1 MTARSR
7 GQELTKASDGLFA
20 LSVAE
25 HAKEKEFALRN
36 ITGIFTQAMKNR
48 WPGRLYY
55 VDLFSGPGRCVIRD
69 SNAETEGSPL
79 IAVEAPFAYYYFADA
94 DESSIGALRKRV
106 AGLNCSGKRL
116 HYYAGK
122 AEQTVDEV
130 LRELPHPNRS
140 LGLAFLD
147 PWAWDFPFEALRR
160 LTKGRRL
167 DILVNFNIG
176 YMKRNWRYESPE
188 LDSFLNLPADH
199 REFFKTKGQGIP
211 DTRTLLDHYEGELRK
226 IGYEFTADD
235 RPVTNSNN
243 TPLYH
248 LIFGSKNE
256 LGKTLRDAVSQKTL
270 SGQLTMFG

>member
-1 MTARSR
+1 MTARNR
-7 GQELTKASDGLFA
+7 GQELTKASDGLLA

-25 HAKEKEFALRN
+25 HAREKEFALKN

-69 SNAETEGSPL
+69 STAETEGSPL
-79 IAVEAPFAYYYFADA
+79 IGVEAPFTHYYFADA
-94 DESSIGALRKRV
+94 DESSIDALRKRV
-106 AGLNCSGKRL
+106 AGIDCSGKLL
-116 HYYAGK
+116 HYYAGT
-122 AEQTVDEV
+122 AEETVDEV
-130 LRELPHPNRS
+130 LRELPHPKRS

-147 PWAWDFPFEALRR
+147 PWAWDFSFESLKR

-167 DILVNFNIG
+167 DIVVNFNIG
-176 YMKRNWRYESPE
+176 YMKRNWRYESPD
-188 LDSFLNLPADH
+188 LDSFLNLPTDH

-211 DTRTLLDHYEGELRK
+211 DTRTLLDHYEDELRK

-256 LGKTLRDAVSQKTL
+256 LGKTLRDAVSKRTL